1 MKKVSFLLTILIMVM
16 VFAGCSGK
24 TDALYEKDGVSIK
37 IENLGEIKFL
47 GEKIDD
53 FSDWEKMHSD
63 GTMAKLQAFGKTT
76 DDGIIHL
83 NKGYFAGVVAKEEYK
98 EEEKSKVSKYDSYAV
113 PTGKWIIALADINY
127 TEQDLDSMK
136 SVINE
141 YLEENK
147 DIQIDENKEIIELY
161 PLSANALDT
170 DYKVM
175 IPLK

>member
-1 MKKVSFLLTILIMVM
+1 M

-24 TDALYEKDGVSIK
+24 TDALYEKDGVLIK

-63 GTMAKLQAFGKTT
+63 GTMAKLQTFGKTT

-98 EEEKSKVSKYDSYAV
+98 EEEKSKVSKYDSYTIPA
-113 PTGKWIIALADINY
+113 GKWIIALADINY

>member
-1 MKKVSFLLTILIMVM
+1 MKKVSFLSLVLIMIM
-16 VFAGCSGK
+16 IFAGCSGK

-47 GEKIDD
+47 GEKIED
-53 FSDWEKMHSD
+53 FSAWEKMHSD
-63 GTMAKLQAFGKTT
+63 GTMAKLQGLSKTT
-76 DDGIIHL
+76 DEGIIHI

-98 EEEKSKVSKYDSYAV
+98 EEEQTKVSKYDTYAISS
-113 PTGKWIIALADINY
+113 GKWIIAFADINY
-127 TEQDLDSMK
+127 TEQNLDSMK

-147 DIQIDENKEIIELY
+147 DIEIDENKEIIEFY
-161 PLSANALDT
+161 PVSANALDT